1 MYASLQGRQSWISL
15 RQCNC
20 TKGPMS
26 ISLIVTQSRC
36 TCCFLNPIK
45 FTALP
50 LSHRLQP
57 GDGLTNCIHVNI
69 FPNEKTFALR
79 YQTTD
84 MLETILRQGVL
95 GEDDIREEFPKNL
108 KLLSWRPAIVCETCL
123 FSLEK
128 DMRARAFISWIPK
141 GLLK

>member
-1 MYASLQGRQSWISL
+1 MLYYGQLARRWAHQLYTLLAFCTSVQEFSRRYVNILQ
-15 RQCNC
+15 
-20 TKGPMS
+20 
-26 ISLIVTQSRC
+26 
-36 TCCFLNPIK
+36 
-45 FTALP
+45 
-50 LSHRLQP
+50 
-57 GDGLTNCIHVNI
+57 VNI